1 MDAVVEK
8 WYEPDNFD
16 QAKEDEAYQKQTNR
30 LAELALKR
38 YNKNKDNKV
47 NPFWLIGAYA
57 PTVLKSFSKMSKNS
71 EQKFLACI

>member
-1 MDAVVEK
+1 MDAVVEN
-8 WYEPDNFD
+8 WHEPDNFD

-47 NPFWLIGAYA
+47 NLFN
-57 PTVLKSFSKMSKNS
+57 VLSY
-71 EQKFLACI
+71 